1 MAFRFK
7 NLFNPKVNT
16 NSVKNNTV
24 TITSSNDVMYDI
36 ATKLGS
42 IETNISHF
50 MKDMTNIKKSI
61 KNLDN
66 RVRALE
72 NKQ

>member
-1 MAFRFK
+1 MAFSFK

-16 NSVKNNTV
+16 NSVKNNSV

-36 ATKLGS
+36 ANKLGC

-61 KNLDN
+61 RNLDN